1 MTVRAQVLV
10 VAVALVALVGIL
22 WLVRRGSLK
31 ERFALIWLAIG
42 AGLVVL
48 VLLRPL
54 VDRTAEW
61 LGIEAGTTLVFVAA
75 GLFLLGL
82 ILHLSILVSS
92 LEEKTRDLAEAV
104 ALLRADLDD
113 PAGRPVS
120 GAPDD
125 G

>member
-1 MTVRAQVLV
+1 MTFRAQVLV
-10 VAVALVALVGIL
+10 VAVALMALVGIL

-42 AGLVVL
+42 GGLVALVL
-48 VLLRPL
+48 VRPL

-61 LGIEAGTTLVFVAA
+61 LGIESGTTLLFVSA

-82 ILHLSILVSS
+82 LLHLSILVSG

-104 ALLRADLDD
+104 ALLRADVEE
-113 PAGRPVS
+113 PARPPTEGR
-120 GAPDD
+120 AD